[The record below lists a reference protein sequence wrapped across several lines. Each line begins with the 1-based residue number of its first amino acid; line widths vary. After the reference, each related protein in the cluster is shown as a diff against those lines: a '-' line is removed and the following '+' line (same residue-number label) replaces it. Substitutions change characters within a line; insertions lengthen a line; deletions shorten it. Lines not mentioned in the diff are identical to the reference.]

1 MRKFYLFFMTAVMM
15 MVGVLSANAIKITL
29 KVDRPEAVVIKVNY
43 VPMEGEVKAV
53 NDLDVAEYTYIEVA
67 AKDGFKVKG
76 VTDDAGNSVGYM
88 YSTWGTNIYPSNEGA
103 VYNVATQ
110 TMEEYRDCSC
120 FITVDVADNVR
131 IQRSGTY
138 TYVDNLKDGEKVEVF
153 FNQAEELPLNINST
167 TGKPLYEV
175 TLNGKKVEGYYINVS
190 PKQGD
195 EIVITSQYPDK
206 DCQITFELPEG
217 CEDFFTSVMAEDR
230 EIGSKYYEGFTMKA
244 GENLY
249 LTGNTTDY
257 KFNSM
262 SIGGEPIYYFYGRT
276 QTLITEDTKIVVDV
290 EKYKT
295 LSATINIDNINAA
308 SVLTNQ
314 YDINSVLTL
323 SRGSNAVE
331 IIETVT
337 DIFVQPKTGYYLISL
352 KVNGEDVMESSYMPY
367 NKMYKVSVTE
377 GMTVDIETAKIIYDN
392 KMIVYV
398 NMDPASMTYLSF
410 ANTDREEYTLK
421 QGYNTIGFSKTQNPF
436 NWTWFDGISGQDGL
450 VYVNDVLKDPMYA
463 NSNNYEGTVSDGDVI
478 KIYVHETT
486 EKSYNVTFEG
496 DTQDAVITKD
506 IITPVESAEAQTVL
520 PGTRFTFEAVEGKD
534 IVVTANGEELTP
546 AYGVFTIDVNADTQ
560 FKVTTNTPDSVNAVS
575 SQNARAIYNLQGVR
589 MNGKNLPAGMYIING
604 KSVMVK

>member
-1 MRKFYLFFMTAVMM
+1 MRKFYLFFMTMVMM

-43 VPMEGEVKAV
+43 APIEGEVKEV
-53 NDLDVAEYTYIEVA
+53 NELDVAEYAYVEVA
-67 AKDGFKVKG
+67 ANDGYKVKS
-76 VTDDAGNSVGYM
+76 VTDNDGNAVGNL
-88 YSTWGTNIYPSNEGA
+88 YSTWNTTIYPSNEGA
-103 VYNVATQ
+103 VYNVTTQ
-110 TMEEYRDCSC
+110 TMKEYRDCSC
-120 FITVDVADNVR
+120 FITVDVAANVTV
-131 IQRSGTY
+131 QRNGTW
-138 TYVDNLKDGEKVEVF
+138 TNVDNLKDGERVEVF
-153 FNQAEELPLNINST
+153 FNQAEELPLYISST
-167 TGKPLYEV
+167 TGKSLYEV
-175 TLNGKKVEGYYINVS
+175 KQNGVKVEGSSIRVS
-190 PKQGD
+190 PAKGD

-217 CEDFFTSVMAEDR
+217 CEDFFTSVKAEDR
-230 EIGSKYYEGFTMKA
+230 EIGSNYYKGFTMKA

-249 LTGNTTDY
+249 LTGNMTDY

-262 SIGGEPIYYFYGRT
+262 TIGNDPIYYFYGST

-314 YDINSVLTL
+314 YDINSSLTL

-331 IIETVT
+331 ILETVT

-398 NMDPASMTYLSF
+398 NMDPASMIYFSF
-410 ANTDREEYTLK
+410 INTDREEYTLK
-421 QGYNTIGFSKTQNPF
+421 QGYNTIGFSATQNPF
-436 NWTWFDGISGQDGL
+436 TWSWYDGISGQDGL

-463 NSNNYEGTVSDGDVI
+463 SSNNYEGTVSDGDVI
-478 KIYVHETT
+478 KIYVHETSKKT
-486 EKSYNVTFEG
+486 YNVSFEG

-506 IITPVESAEAQTVL
+506 IITPVECAEAQTVL

-534 IVVTANGEELTP
+534 IIVTANGEELTP

-560 FKVTTNTPDSVNAVS
+560 FMVTTNTADGVNTVS

>member
-43 VPMEGEVKAV
+43 VPMEGEVQAV
-53 NDLDVAEYTYIEVA
+53 NELDVAEYAYVEVA
-67 AKDGFKVKG
+67 AKDGYKVKS
-76 VTDDAGNSVGYM
+76 VTDDAGNAVGNL
-88 YSTWGTNIYPSNEGA
+88 YSTWNTTIYPSNEGA
-103 VYNVATQ
+103 VYNVTTQ
-110 TMEEYRDCSC
+110 TMKEYRDCSC
-120 FITVDVADNVR
+120 FITVDVAANVTV
-131 IQRSGTY
+131 QRNGTW
-138 TYVDNLKDGEKVEVF
+138 TNVDNLKDGERVEVF
-153 FNQAEELPLNINST
+153 FNQAEELPLYISST
-167 TGKPLYEV
+167 TGKSLYEV
-175 TLNGKKVEGYYINVS
+175 KQNGVKVEGSSIRVS
-190 PKQGD
+190 PAKGD

-308 SVLTNQ
+308 SVRTNQ

-337 DIFVQPKTGYYLISL
+337 DIFVQPKIGYYLISL

-367 NKMYKVSVTE
+367 DKMYKVSVTE

-398 NMDPASMTYLSF
+398 NMDPASMIYFSF
-410 ANTDREEYTLK
+410 TNTDREEYTLK

-436 NWTWFDGISGQDGL
+436 TWSWYDNGNDGL
-450 VYVNDVLKDPMYA
+450 VYINDVLTQPT
-463 NSNNYEGTVSDGDVI
+463 YEGTASFQDKQIKDGDVVKLFI
-478 KIYVHETT
+478 HETT

-560 FKVTTNTPDSVNAVS
+560 FMVTTNTADGVNTVS